1 MTVRTPL
8 IAGNWKMNGSTRRT
22 QQLISSLCSGVA
34 DDDDRIMLLC
44 PPYPYLHIAAEALKS
59 KAIMLGAQNIA
70 MEPDSGAYTGEVS
83 GLMLK
88 NFGCEYVIVGH
99 SERRALYGETNE
111 VVSNKFIIAQAQGLQ
126 PILCVGETLEEREL
140 GQTQA
145 VVRRQIQ
152 KVIDSAGSAAFSSAV
167 IAYEPV
173 WAIGT
178 GLTATP
184 DQAQETHSFIR
195 SLISEQDATIASL
208 VQIIYGGSMKSENAK
223 ELLSMDDVDGGLV
236 GGASLNAEEFL
247 AIFQAA

>member
-1 MTVRTPL
+1 
-8 IAGNWKMNGSTRRT
+8 MNGSTRRT

-44 PPYPYLHIAAEALKS
+44 PPYPYLHIAADALKS

-126 PILCVGETLEEREL
+126 PILCVGETLEEREA
-140 GQTQA
+140 GQTKA

-184 DQAQETHSFIR
+184 DQAQEMHSFIR

>member
-1 MTVRTPL
+1 M
-8 IAGNWKMNGSTRRT
+8 
-22 QQLISSLCSGVA
+22 
-34 DDDDRIMLLC
+34 
-44 PPYPYLHIAAEALKS
+44 
-59 KAIMLGAQNIA
+59 
-70 MEPDSGAYTGEVS
+70 
-83 GLMLK
+83 
-88 NFGCEYVIVGH
+88 
-99 SERRALYGETNE
+99 
-111 VVSNKFIIAQAQGLQ
+111 
-126 PILCVGETLEEREL
+126 
-140 GQTQA
+140 
-145 VVRRQIQ
+145 
-152 KVIDSAGSAAFSSAV
+152 
-167 IAYEPV
+167 

>member
-1 MTVRTPL
+1 
-8 IAGNWKMNGSTRRT
+8 MNGSTQRT
-22 QQLISSLCSGVA
+22 KQLISSLCSGVA

>member
-8 IAGNWKMNGSTRRT
+8 IAGNWKMNGSTQRT

-126 PILCVGETLEEREL
+126 PILCVGETLEEREA
-140 GQTQA
+140 GQTKA

-184 DQAQETHSFIR
+184 DQAQEMHSFIR

>member
-1 MTVRTPL
+1 VTARTPL
-8 IAGNWKMNGSTRRT
+8 IAGNWKMNGSMESS

-34 DDDDRIMLLC
+34 NDSNRIMLLC

-59 KAIMLGAQNIA
+59 KAIMLGAQNVS
-70 MEPDSGAYTGEVS
+70 MEPDSGAFTGEVS

-99 SERRALYGETNE
+99 SERRALYGETDE
-111 VVSNKFIIAQAQGLQ
+111 VVSSKFIVAQAQGLQ
-126 PILCVGETLEEREL
+126 PILCVGETLEEREA
-140 GQTQA
+140 GQTQT

-152 KVIDSAGSAAFSSAV
+152 KVIDSAGSTAFSSAV
-167 IAYEPV
+167 VAYEPV

-184 DQAQETHSFIR
+184 DQAQEIHSFIR

>member
-1 MTVRTPL
+1 M
-8 IAGNWKMNGSTRRT
+8 
-22 QQLISSLCSGVA
+22 
-34 DDDDRIMLLC
+34 

-70 MEPDSGAYTGEVS
+70 MEPDSGAFTGEVS

-88 NFGCEYVIVGH
+88 NFGCQYVIVGH
-99 SERRALYGETNE
+99 SERRALYGETDE
-111 VVSNKFIIAQAQGLQ
+111 VVSSKFIVAQAQGLQ
-126 PILCVGETLEEREL
+126 PILCVGETLEEREA
-140 GQTQA
+140 GQTQN

-152 KVIDSAGSAAFSSAV
+152 KVIDSAGSTAFSSAV
-167 IAYEPV
+167 VAYEPV

-184 DQAQETHSFIR
+184 DRAQETHSFIR
-195 SLISEQDATIASL
+195 SLISQQDATIASL
-208 VQIIYGGSMKSENAK
+208 VQIIYGGSIKSENAK
-223 ELLSMDDVDGGLV
+223 ELLSMEDVDGGLV

>member
-1 MTVRTPL
+1 MTARTPL
-8 IAGNWKMNGSTRRT
+8 IAGNWKMNGSTESS
-22 QQLISSLCSGVA
+22 QQLISSLCSGVSHYG
-34 DDDDRIMLLC
+34 DRIMLLC

-70 MEPDSGAYTGEVS
+70 MEPDSGAFTGEVS

-88 NFGCEYVIVGH
+88 NCGCEYVIVGH
-99 SERRALYGETNE
+99 SERRALFGETDAM
-111 VVSNKFIIAQAQGLQ
+111 VSNKFIIAQTQGLK
-126 PILCVGETLEEREL
+126 PILCIGETLEERET

-145 VVRRQIQ
+145 VIQRQIH
-152 KVIDSAGSAAFSSAV
+152 KVIDYAGPAAFGSAV
-167 IAYEPV
+167 VAYEPV

-184 DQAQETHSFIR
+184 DQAQEAHSFIR

-208 VQIIYGGSMKSENAK
+208 MQIIYGGSMKSENAK
-223 ELLSMDDVDGGLV
+223 ELLAMEDVDGGLV

-247 AIFQAA
+247 AIFRAA

>member
-8 IAGNWKMNGSTRRT
+8 IAGNWKMNGSTQRT

-99 SERRALYGETNE
+99 SERRALYGETEE
-111 VVSNKFIIAQAQGLQ
+111 VVSNKFIVAQAQGLQ
-126 PILCVGETLEEREL
+126 PILCVGETLEEREV

-152 KVIDSAGSAAFSSAV
+152 KVMDSAGSTAFSSAV

>member
-1 MTVRTPL
+1 MRTPL
-8 IAGNWKMNGSTRRT
+8 IAGNWKMNGSTQRT

>member
-8 IAGNWKMNGSTRRT
+8 IAGNWKMNGSTQRT

-247 AIFQAA
+247 AIIQAA

>member
-1 MTVRTPL
+1 
-8 IAGNWKMNGSTRRT
+8 MNGSTQRT

>member
-1 MTVRTPL
+1 
-8 IAGNWKMNGSTRRT
+8 
-22 QQLISSLCSGVA
+22 LCSGVA

>member
-1 MTVRTPL
+1 
-8 IAGNWKMNGSTRRT
+8 MNGSTQRT

-178 GLTATP
+178 GLTATT
-184 DQAQETHSFIR
+184 DQAQEMHSFIR

-223 ELLSMDDVDGGLV
+223 ELLSMDDVDGGLG

>member
-8 IAGNWKMNGSTRRT
+8 IAGNWKMNGSTQRT
-22 QQLISSLCSGVA
+22 KQLISSLCSGVA

>member
-1 MTVRTPL
+1 MTARTPL
-8 IAGNWKMNGSTRRT
+8 IAGNWKMNGSTESS
-22 QQLISSLCSGVA
+22 QQLISSLCSGVSN
-34 DDDDRIMLLC
+34 DGDRIMLLC
-44 PPYPYLHIAAEALKS
+44 PPYPYLHIAAEALKN

-70 MEPDSGAYTGEVS
+70 MEPDSGAFTGEVS

-88 NFGCEYVIVGH
+88 NCGCQYVIVGH
-99 SERRALYGETNE
+99 SERRALYGETDE
-111 VVSNKFIIAQAQGLQ
+111 VVSSKFIVAQAQGLQ
-126 PILCVGETLEEREL
+126 PILCVGETLEEREA
-140 GQTQA
+140 GQTQN

-152 KVIDSAGSAAFSSAV
+152 KVIDSAGSTAFSSAV
-167 IAYEPV
+167 VAYEPV

-223 ELLSMDDVDGGLV
+223 ELLSMEDVDGGLV

>member
-1 MTVRTPL
+1 VTVRTPL
-8 IAGNWKMNGSTRRT
+8 IAGNWKMNGSTQRT

>member
-8 IAGNWKMNGSTRRT
+8 IAGNWKMNGSTQRT

-173 WAIGT
+173 WAIGSNI
-178 GLTATP
+178 TP
-184 DQAQETHSFIR
+184 KMEEIENIHFKIKETIKKKFNVHNIPV
-195 SLISEQDATIASL
+195 L
-208 VQIIYGGSMKSENAK
+208 YGGSVKSKNSGRIFSLK
-223 ELLSMDDVDGGLV
+223 HVDGGLI
-236 GGASLNAEEFL
+236 GGASLIASEFCKIYDTL
-247 AIFQAA
+247 

>member
-8 IAGNWKMNGSTRRT
+8 IAGNWKMNGSTQRT